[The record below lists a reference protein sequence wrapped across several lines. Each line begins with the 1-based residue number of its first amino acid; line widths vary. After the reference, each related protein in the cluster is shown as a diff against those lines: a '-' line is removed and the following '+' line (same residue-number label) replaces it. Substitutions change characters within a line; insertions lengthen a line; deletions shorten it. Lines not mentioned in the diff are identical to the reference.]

1 MTTPHVPTHPQ
12 PNQPPTQPQFQQ
24 LQAPIQL
31 QQYQQQLQQ
40 QQMARLSQISGMTPT
55 PMQVTPTATTS
66 AVGAPPPRFPA
77 NQLQQLQIL
86 QQQAQRPPPAM
97 TASIGIG
104 QPTQQ
109 DAQILTR
116 PKLQEL
122 VKQVAPH
129 ERLDPEVEE
138 VITLFFS
145 LVSGSDQYFF
155 FLTKDIVGNC
165 RRFCGECN
173 LICLRLGKAQK
184 I

>member
-1 MTTPHVPTHPQ
+1 MAEKTRARAFPRILRQERKKEGGQQDEKKKPIMTTPHVPTHPQ
-12 PNQPPTQPQFQQ
+12 PTNQPPTQPQFQQ

-86 QQQAQRPPPAM
+86 QQAQRPPPAM

-138 VITLFFS
+138 VITFYFIQ
-145 LVSGSDQYFF
+145 GSDF
-155 FLTKDIVGNC
+155 
-165 RRFCGECN
+165 
-173 LICLRLGKAQK
+173 
-184 I
+184 